1 MAKRVTDVNFG
12 FAGIPV
18 DQAFSFTVAFM
29 TGYLASIRAKLIEM
43 KANTKQ
49 ERLYKDSSGFTT
61 VTTLYNN
68 SKPRHTVSVQIRYKS
83 NDSNVTDISYIT
95 YDGYIPLK
103 AIDNNYDKFSEMTIT
118 TETE

>member
-1 MAKRVTDVNFG
+1 MAKRVTDINFG
-12 FAGIPV
+12 SAGIAI

-29 TGYLASIRAKLIEM
+29 TGYLASVRAKLIEM

-49 ERLYKDSSGFTT
+49 ERLYKDPAGFTT

-68 SKPRHTVSVQIRYKS
+68 LKPSRTVTVQIRYKS
-83 NDSNVTDISYIT
+83 TTSSVTDISYIT

-103 AIDNNYDKFSEMTIT
+103 AIDNNYDKFTEMTIT
-118 TETE
+118 ADA